1 MNSETMRVGVLA
13 ALALVVPLMRAGAV
27 EGVLGAERFRAYAD
41 GFAAGDRETVVN
53 AIPNAAAWEW
63 MAANVPRFE
72 CPDKKL
78 EEVYWFRW
86 WTFRKHLKETVDGWI
101 VTEFLPAVPW
111 AGKHNSINC
120 PAGHHFRE
128 GRWIHDR
135 KVLDDYAVFWFRK
148 GGEPRKYS
156 FWAADSMEARARV
169 IGDDAVVRDLLPELK
184 ANWEAWA
191 GDHRD
196 ESGLYWQNDGNDGME
211 VSVGGSGC
219 RATLNSYQY
228 GDAVAIAA
236 VLERA
241 GKREEAEEW
250 RGKAAALRELVEK
263 RLWDAEAEFFKV
275 RPRGGGELAGVRE
288 LHGYVPW
295 CFHLPG
301 PDKSGAWRQLM
312 DPKGFKAPF
321 GPTTAEQRHAGF
333 RVAYEGHECQWNGPS
348 WPFATSQTLTAMA
361 NLLHDY
367 RQEVVSRKDYWE
379 VLQGYVRSHRFRQLP
394 PERGEGGLTKS
405 ADTSVA
411 RHTWWAEGRLG
422 NAEWVQYDFPA
433 EVTAD
438 AVEVYWYD
446 DAQGIDAPMGWRVM
460 VKDGGGWKEVTVRGV
475 RGTALD
481 RFNRV
486 EIEPVRTGA
495 LRLEVQSAP
504 GKSAGL
510 LEWRVLAGRE
520 NAAVGAVA
528 SASYTDVYGGR
539 LDALNDGAGGLERV
553 ESERPWIDENLNPYT
568 GDWMARTLLKQRRQ
582 APDERG
588 KDYNHST
595 FCDLVISGLVGLRAR
610 ADDVLEVSPLL
621 PEGEWDWFCL
631 DHVPYHG
638 RVVTVIWDRDGKRY
652 GRGAGLQV
660 LVDGERAGGAERLE
674 TVRVMMP
681 RGGR

>member
-1 MNSETMRVGVLA
+1 MNALTKRIGVAVLA
-13 ALALVVPLMRAGAV
+13 ALMTAPWVVRAD
-27 EGVLGAERFRAYAD
+27 GVLEAERFRAYAD

-128 GRWIHDR
+128 GRWLHDR
-135 KVLDDYAVFWFRK
+135 RVLDDYAVFWFRK

-156 FWAADSMEARARV
+156 FWAADAMEARARV
-169 IGDDAVVRDLLPELK
+169 IGDDESVRDLLPELK

-241 GKREEAEEW
+241 GKGEEAAEW

-275 RPRGGGELAGVRE
+275 RPRGGGALAGVRE

-301 PDKSGAWRQLM
+301 PDKSGAWRQLT
-312 DPKGFKAPF
+312 DPQGFRAPF
-321 GPTTAEQRHAGF
+321 GPTTTEQRHAGF

-367 RQEVVSRKDYWE
+367 RQEVVSRKDYWD

-394 PERGEGGLTKS
+394 PERGEGEST
-405 ADTSVA
+405 
-411 RHTWWAEGRLG
+411 
-422 NAEWVQYDFPA
+422 
-433 EVTAD
+433 
-438 AVEVYWYD
+438 
-446 DAQGIDAPMGWRVM
+446 
-460 VKDGGGWKEVTVRGV
+460 
-475 RGTALD
+475 
-481 RFNRV
+481 
-486 EIEPVRTGA
+486 
-495 LRLEVQSAP
+495 
-504 GKSAGL
+504 
-510 LEWRVLAGRE
+510 
-520 NAAVGAVA
+520 
-528 SASYTDVYGGR
+528 
-539 LDALNDGAGGLERV
+539 DGAGGLERV
-553 ESERPWIDENLNPYT
+553 ESGRPWIDENLNPYT

-595 FCDLVISGLVGLRAR
+595 FCDLVISGLLGLRPR
-610 ADDVLEVSPLL
+610 ADEVVEVSPLL

-638 RVVTVIWDRDGKRY
+638 RVLTVIWDRDGTHY
-652 GRGAGLQV
+652 GRGVGMQV
-660 LVDGERAGGAERLE
+660 LVDGVKIGGAERLG
-674 TVRVMMP
+674 TVRGKLP
-681 RGGR
+681 ERKGR

>member
-1 MNSETMRVGVLA
+1 MKSETMRVGVLA
-13 ALALVVPLMRAGAV
+13 ALALVGPVMRAGAA

-128 GRWIHDR
+128 GRWLHDR
-135 KVLDDYAVFWFRK
+135 RVLDDYAVFWFRK

-156 FWAADSMEARARV
+156 FWAADAMEARARV
-169 IGDDAVVRDLLPELK
+169 IGDDESVRDLLPELK

-236 VLERA
+236 VLDRA

-250 RGKAAALRELVEK
+250 RGKATALRELVEGQ
-263 RLWDAEAEFFKV
+263 LWDAEAEFFKV

-295 CFHLPG
+295 YFHLPG

-312 DPKGFKAPF
+312 DPKGFRAPF

-394 PERGEGGLTKS
+394 PERGEG
-405 ADTSVA
+405 D
-411 RHTWWAEGRLG
+411 
-422 NAEWVQYDFPA
+422 
-433 EVTAD
+433 
-438 AVEVYWYD
+438 
-446 DAQGIDAPMGWRVM
+446 
-460 VKDGGGWKEVTVRGV
+460 
-475 RGTALD
+475 
-481 RFNRV
+481 
-486 EIEPVRTGA
+486 
-495 LRLEVQSAP
+495 
-504 GKSAGL
+504 
-510 LEWRVLAGRE
+510 LA
-520 NAAVGAVA
+520 
-528 SASYTDVYGGR
+528 
-539 LDALNDGAGGLERV
+539 DGAGGLERV

-595 FCDLVISGLVGLRAR
+595 FCDLVISGLVGLRPR
-610 ADDVLEVSPLL
+610 ADDVVEVSPLV

-638 RVVTVIWDRDGKRY
+638 RVLTVIWDRDGTHY
-652 GRGAGLQV
+652 ERGAGLQV
-660 LVDGERAGGAERLE
+660 LVDGERVGGAERLGV
-674 TVRVMMP
+674 VRGRLP
-681 RGGR
+681 ERRGR

>member
-1 MNSETMRVGVLA
+1 MNALTKRIGVAVLA
-13 ALALVVPLMRAGAV
+13 ALVTAPWVVRAD
-27 EGVLGAERFRAYAD
+27 GVLEAERFRAYAD

-128 GRWIHDR
+128 GRWLHDR
-135 KVLDDYAVFWFRK
+135 RVLDDYAVFWFRK

-156 FWAADSMEARARV
+156 FWAADAMEARARV
-169 IGDDAVVRDLLPELK
+169 IGDDESVRNLLPELK

-241 GKREEAEEW
+241 GKGEEAAEW

-275 RPRGGGELAGVRE
+275 RPRGGGALAGVRE

-301 PDKSGAWRQLM
+301 PDKSGAWRQLT
-312 DPKGFKAPF
+312 DPQGFRAPF
-321 GPTTAEQRHAGF
+321 GPTTTEQRHAGF

-348 WPFATSQTLTAMA
+348 WPFATAQTLTAMA

-394 PERGEGGLTKS
+394 PERREGEST
-405 ADTSVA
+405 
-411 RHTWWAEGRLG
+411 
-422 NAEWVQYDFPA
+422 
-433 EVTAD
+433 
-438 AVEVYWYD
+438 
-446 DAQGIDAPMGWRVM
+446 
-460 VKDGGGWKEVTVRGV
+460 
-475 RGTALD
+475 
-481 RFNRV
+481 
-486 EIEPVRTGA
+486 
-495 LRLEVQSAP
+495 
-504 GKSAGL
+504 
-510 LEWRVLAGRE
+510 
-520 NAAVGAVA
+520 
-528 SASYTDVYGGR
+528 
-539 LDALNDGAGGLERV
+539 DGAGGLERV
-553 ESERPWIDENLNPYT
+553 ESGRPWIDENLNPYT

-595 FCDLVISGLVGLRAR
+595 FCDLVISGLLGLRPR
-610 ADDVLEVSPLL
+610 ADEVVEVSPLL

-638 RVVTVIWDRDGKRY
+638 RVLTVIWDRDGTHY
-652 GRGAGLQV
+652 GRGVGMQV
-660 LVDGERAGGAERLE
+660 LVDGVKIGGAERLG
-674 TVRVMMP
+674 TVRGKLP
-681 RGGR
+681 ERKGR